1 MSKKLQL
8 HIPTPCHENW
18 DAMTPVEQG
27 RFCGSCQKKVVDFS
41 EMSDQ
46 QLVAFF
52 KKPSTGSVC
61 GRFMND
67 QLERDIALPK
77 KRIPWLRYFF
87 TITIPAF
94 LLSMKASAQADRR
107 TKGKVAVKCEQP
119 VKPVKNSSKANGN
132 YAKDTLPVV
141 PAHIVMGAVAY
152 VHPEE
157 LQAKKIIMAKVVDEK
172 GDAIPF
178 VSIRIKERP
187 VGMAADANGV
197 FSIQKKNEDSLSVIV
212 SAVNCMPVE
221 KTFSTI
227 EKDTIIIELKRN
239 DVMKEVVIRTDVSHY
254 LGGVAGGLSIVR
266 KITRSEAVVKNI
278 FYPDSIKLY
287 PNPIKAGNTIN
298 LEILR
303 SGSGKI
309 EIDVFDISGKK
320 VHTTF
325 LNMNTKSWKA
335 SLPMP
340 SLTPGTYFVRVYA
353 DDAKK
358 TFTQKIIVQ

>member
-46 QLVAFF
+46 QLVEFF
-52 KKPSTGSVC
+52 KQPSTGSVC

-107 TKGKVAVKCEQP
+107 TKGKVAVQSEKLL
-119 VKPVKNSSKANGN
+119 NSLKSNKKII
-132 YAKDTLPVV
+132 KDTLPVIV
-141 PAHIVMGAVAY
+141 PTQVVMGAVSY
-152 VHPEE
+152 ISLEE
-157 LQAKKIIMAKVVDEK
+157 LYARKAIMAKVVDEK

-178 VSIRIKERP
+178 ASIRIKERP

-197 FSIQKKNEDSLSVIV
+197 FTIQKKNEDSLSVIV

-239 DVMKEVVIRTDVSHY
+239 DVMKEVVITADVSHY
-254 LGGVAGGLSIVR
+254 LGRVAGGLSIVR